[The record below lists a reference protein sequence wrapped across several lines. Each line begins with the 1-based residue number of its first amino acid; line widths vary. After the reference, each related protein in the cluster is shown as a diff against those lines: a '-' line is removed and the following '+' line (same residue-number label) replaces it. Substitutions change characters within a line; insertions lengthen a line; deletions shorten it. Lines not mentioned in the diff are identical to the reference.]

1 MEKTELM
8 DKLTEIFRE
17 VMDNDEIVLNDETTS
32 EDIEEW
38 DSLSH
43 IELIDV
49 IGKELG
55 VKITS
60 MEFRGWENVGEMV
73 ESLLQKL
80 NEDVEVL

>member
-1 MEKTELM
+1 MEKKELM

-60 MEFRGWENVGEMV
+60 KEFRGWENVGEMV

-80 NEDVEVL
+80 N

>member
-1 MEKTELM
+1 MEKKELM

-38 DSLSH
+38 ASLSH

-60 MEFRGWENVGEMV
+60 MEFRGCENVGEIV

-80 NEDVEVL
+80 N

>member
-17 VMDNDEIVLNDETTS
+17 VMDNDEIVLNDETTT

-80 NEDVEVL
+80 N

>member
-1 MEKTELM
+1 MEKKELM

-17 VMDNDEIVLNDETTS
+17 IMDNDEIVLTDETTS

-73 ESLLQKL
+73 ECLLQKL
-80 NEDVEVL
+80 N

>member
-1 MEKTELM
+1 MEKKELM
-8 DKLTEIFRE
+8 NKLTEIFRE

-80 NEDVEVL
+80 N

>member
-1 MEKTELM
+1 MEKKGLM

-80 NEDVEVL
+80 N

>member
-1 MEKTELM
+1 MEKKELM

-55 VKITS
+55 EKITS

-80 NEDVEVL
+80 N

>member
-1 MEKTELM
+1 MEKKELM
-8 DKLTEIFRE
+8 DKLTKIFRE
-17 VMDNDEIVLNDETTS
+17 VMDNDEIVLTDETTS

-80 NEDVEVL
+80 N

>member
-1 MEKTELM
+1 MKKKELM

-38 DSLSH
+38 YSLSH

-73 ESLLQKL
+73 EALLQKL
-80 NEDVEVL
+80 N

>member
-1 MEKTELM
+1 
-8 DKLTEIFRE
+8 
-17 VMDNDEIVLNDETTS
+17 MDNDEIVLNDETTS

-80 NEDVEVL
+80 N

>member
-1 MEKTELM
+1 MEKKELM

-60 MEFRGWENVGEMV
+60 MELRGWENVGEMV

-80 NEDVEVL
+80 N

>member
-1 MEKTELM
+1 MEKKELM

-17 VMDNDEIVLNDETTS
+17 VMDNDEIMLNDETTS

-80 NEDVEVL
+80 N

>member
-1 MEKTELM
+1 MEKKELM

-38 DSLSH
+38 DSLSP

-80 NEDVEVL
+80 N

>member
-1 MEKTELM
+1 MEKKELM

-17 VMDNDEIVLNDETTS
+17 VMDNDEIVLNDETAS

-80 NEDVEVL
+80 N

>member
-1 MEKTELM
+1 MEKKELM
-8 DKLTEIFRE
+8 EKLTEIFRE
-17 VMDNDEIVLNDETTS
+17 VMDNDEIVLTDETTS

-80 NEDVEVL
+80 N

>member
-1 MEKTELM
+1 MEKKELT

-80 NEDVEVL
+80 N

>member
-1 MEKTELM
+1 MEKKELM

-49 IGKELG
+49 IGQELG

-80 NEDVEVL
+80 N

>member
-1 MEKTELM
+1 MEKKELM
-8 DKLTEIFRE
+8 DKLTEIFRG
-17 VMDNDEIVLNDETTS
+17 VMDNDDIVLTDETTS

-80 NEDVEVL
+80 S

>member
-1 MEKTELM
+1 MEKKELM

-60 MEFRGWENVGEMV
+60 MEFRGWENVREMV

-80 NEDVEVL
+80 N

>member
-1 MEKTELM
+1 MEQKELM

-80 NEDVEVL
+80 N

>member
-1 MEKTELM
+1 MEKKELM

-32 EDIEEW
+32 DDIEEW

-80 NEDVEVL
+80 N

>member
-1 MEKTELM
+1 MEKKELM

-73 ESLLQKL
+73 ESLLQKV
-80 NEDVEVL
+80 N

>member
-1 MEKTELM
+1 MEKKELM

-55 VKITS
+55 VKIAS

-80 NEDVEVL
+80 N

>member
-1 MEKTELM
+1 MKKKELM

-49 IGKELG
+49 
-55 VKITS
+55 
-60 MEFRGWENVGEMV
+60 M
-73 ESLLQKL
+73 
-80 NEDVEVL
+80 

>member
-1 MEKTELM
+1 MEKKELM

-17 VMDNDEIVLNDETTS
+17 VMDNDDIVLTDETTS

-80 NEDVEVL
+80 S

>member
-1 MEKTELM
+1 MEKKELM

-80 NEDVEVL
+80 K

>member
-43 IELIDV
+43 IELIDD

-80 NEDVEVL
+80 N

>member
-1 MEKTELM
+1 MEKKELM

-73 ESLLQKL
+73 DAIIAKM
-80 NEDVEVL
+80 

>member
-1 MEKTELM
+1 MEKKELM

-17 VMDNDEIVLNDETTS
+17 VMDNDEIALNDETTS

-80 NEDVEVL
+80 N

>member
-1 MEKTELM
+1 MEQKELM

-38 DSLSH
+38 DYLSH

-80 NEDVEVL
+80 N

>member
-1 MEKTELM
+1 MVK
-8 DKLTEIFRE
+8 
-17 VMDNDEIVLNDETTS
+17 VG
-32 EDIEEW
+32 
-38 DSLSH
+38 LSH

-80 NEDVEVL
+80 N

>member
-1 MEKTELM
+1 MEKKEFM

-80 NEDVEVL
+80 N

>member
-80 NEDVEVL
+80 N

>member
-1 MEKTELM
+1 M
-8 DKLTEIFRE
+8 
-17 VMDNDEIVLNDETTS
+17 LNDETTS

-80 NEDVEVL
+80 N

>member
-1 MEKTELM
+1 MKKKELM

-80 NEDVEVL
+80 N